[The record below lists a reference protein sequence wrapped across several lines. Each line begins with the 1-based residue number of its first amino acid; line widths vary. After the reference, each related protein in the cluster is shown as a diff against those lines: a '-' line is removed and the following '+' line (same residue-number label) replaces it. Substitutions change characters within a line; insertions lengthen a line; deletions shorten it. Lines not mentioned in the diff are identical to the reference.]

1 MRSHMPHREPMS
13 LETQS
18 CPQGPQNEGAHSH
31 TSGRSSIMGAIP
43 CLGDFQSKGR
53 HSPAS
58 ESPHLMGDTASSGG
72 TQTWLKVVQCR
83 G

>member
-1 MRSHMPHREPMS
+1 MPHREPIS

-18 CPQGPQNEGAHSH
+18 CPQGPQNEGVHSH

-43 CLGDFQSKGR
+43 CFRSFQSEGR
-53 HSPAS
+53 HNPSS
-58 ESPHLMGDTASSGG
+58 ESSHFRGDTASSGG
-72 TQTWLKVVQCR
+72 TQLWLKVVQSR